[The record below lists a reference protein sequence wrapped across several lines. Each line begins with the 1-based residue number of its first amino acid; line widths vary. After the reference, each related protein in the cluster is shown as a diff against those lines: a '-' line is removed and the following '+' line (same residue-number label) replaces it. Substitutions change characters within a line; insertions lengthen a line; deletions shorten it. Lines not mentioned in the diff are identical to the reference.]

1 VSIVKAA
8 YTLVPEKAPPAI
20 IGPTNTTTAED
31 ELYGRDTYCLD
42 ALRPGRWA
50 RGKQLL
56 AQRLYHRLIT
66 PRGSLRGGDQEAN
79 FGYDLAGKIG
89 STDARTLASMLPVQI
104 QNELGKDEE
113 VDAVKV
119 TATSST
125 NAGQV
130 SWSITISVTPNTV
143 GPFDLVLAAS
153 AVTVELL
160 GVR

>member
-1 VSIVKAA
+1 MSIVKAS
-8 YTLVPEKAPPAI
+8 YPLVPEKVAPAI
-20 IGPTNTTTAED
+20 IGRTSTTTED

-42 ALRPGRWA
+42 SLRPGRMA

-66 PRGSLRGGDQEAN
+66 PRARSVAATSRRLRARPRRQDRVDEPARPR
-79 FGYDLAGKIG
+79 L
-89 STDARTLASMLPVQI
+89 DAPVQI
-104 QNELGKDEE
+104 ENELAKDPE
-113 VDAVKV
+113 VDSVKV

-130 SWSITISVTPNTV
+130 SWSITIAVTPNTV

>member
-1 VSIVKAA
+1 MSIVKAS
-8 YTLVPEKAPPAI
+8 YPLVPEKVAPAI
-20 IGPTNTTTAED
+20 IGRTSTTTEE

-42 ALRPGRWA
+42 SLRPGRMA
-50 RGKQLL
+50 RGKVLL

-66 PRGSLRGGDQEAN
+66 PRGSLRGGDDEAN
-79 FGYDLAGKIG
+79 FGLDLAGKIG
-89 STDARTLASMLPVQI
+89 STNARDLGSMLPVQI
-104 QNELGKDEE
+104 KNELEKDAE